1 VFGGAGERSGGTGSP
16 QAASET
22 GGGMKGGEE
31 KSGDNPQGGKH
42 KNPGMLEIKSCQ
54 LSPHYATR
62 KSAIKPHMAGAAR
75 LSKRPSLGSPS

>member
-16 QAASET
+16 QATSET

-62 KSAIKPHMAGAAR
+62 KSAITGTTGY
-75 LSKRPSLGSPS
+75 SGWNWVSSYSVV

>member
-1 VFGGAGERSGGTGSP
+1 
-16 QAASET
+16 
-22 GGGMKGGEE
+22 MKGGEE

-62 KSAIKPHMAGAAR
+62 KSALKTGGWYGPNSSLKRSSSVTAGTSEGQAEQGPCR
-75 LSKRPSLGSPS
+75 TG

>member
-1 VFGGAGERSGGTGSP
+1 
-16 QAASET
+16 
-22 GGGMKGGEE
+22 MKGGEE

-62 KSAIKPHMAGAAR
+62 KSA
-75 LSKRPSLGSPS
+75 

>member
-1 VFGGAGERSGGTGSP
+1 MFGGAGERSGGTGSP

-42 KNPGMLEIKSCQ
+42 KNPVVSYQACRGF
-54 LSPHYATR
+54 
-62 KSAIKPHMAGAAR
+62 
-75 LSKRPSLGSPS
+75 RPYGVSLIFLTVG